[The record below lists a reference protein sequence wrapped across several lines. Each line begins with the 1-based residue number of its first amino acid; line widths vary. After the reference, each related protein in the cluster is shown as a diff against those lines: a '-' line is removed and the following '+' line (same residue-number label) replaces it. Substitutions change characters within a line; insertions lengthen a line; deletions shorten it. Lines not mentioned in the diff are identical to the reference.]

1 MTELISL
8 NLSNAEP
15 CFHWPMKRNDLGRLQ
30 TIAIVSTLGIISPV
44 LGQDLPGDVNSG
56 KQIAAGWCA
65 ACHRV
70 DSNAGIVDGAPDFY
84 SIAKLPSTT
93 ALSLKVFLETSHDQ
107 MPNFRL
113 TRSETDDVIAYILSL
128 KKK

>member
-1 MTELISL
+1 
-8 NLSNAEP
+8 
-15 CFHWPMKRNDLGRLQ
+15 MKKNDRGWRQ
-30 TIAIVSTLGIISPV
+30 AIAVGLTLATISPAW
-44 LGQDLPGDVNSG
+44 GQDLPGDVNAG
-56 KQIAAGWCA
+56 KQVAAGWCA

-70 DSNAGIVDGAPDFY
+70 DSNVGIVDGAPDFY
-84 SIAKLPSTT
+84 SIANLPSTT

-113 TRSETDDVIAYILSL
+113 TQRETDDVIAYILSL